1 MNAPGM
7 NAPGMKALAAAMLGL
22 WTIGALAT
30 EVTVIRPKSIIS
42 EDWEFYVVVDGKPV
56 TDVRSGERSTFQVPP
71 QTRALAIQCPKVG
84 SGYDEVRI
92 DQDFSASPDAF
103 LLISPAGHCVSIQA
117 LDAAAAAPRVRTTR
131 PRANRRMEYD
141 RGQATPAAVAAAA
154 TAAAPVPAPAEPVS
168 AATSAWV
175 DAFNSRDPARMI
187 ALYDPEAALTDASE
201 ASPRVGT
208 SAIADYYKAN
218 AQRTTQ
224 RAALGERNIR
234 VLGDTAID
242 SGTLTFFEM
251 RNGQATT
258 TPARYSLT
266 YRNRGGRWLIVDH
279 HCSPAR

>member
-1 MNAPGM
+1 MKAL
-7 NAPGMKALAAAMLGL
+7 MKALAAAMLGL
-22 WTIGALAT
+22 GSVGALAT

-42 EDWEFYVVVDGKPV
+42 EDWEFYVVLDGKPV
-56 TDVRSGERSTFQVPP
+56 TDVRSGERATFQVPP
-71 QTRALAIQCPKVG
+71 QTRSLAIHCPKVG
-84 SGYDEVRI
+84 SGYEEVRI
-92 DQDFSASPDAF
+92 EQDFGASANAF
-103 LLISPAGHCVSIQA
+103 LLVSPAGHCVDIKA
-117 LDAAAAAPRVRTTR
+117 LDAGAAAPLVRTTR

-154 TAAAPVPAPAEPVS
+154 PAGAAVAAPAEPVS
-168 AATSAWV
+168 AATAAWI
-175 DAFNSRDPARMI
+175 DAFNSRDPARVM
-187 ALYDPEAALTDASE
+187 ALYDAEAVLTDTSE
-201 ASPRVGT
+201 ANPRVGT
-208 SAIADYYKAN
+208 AAIADYYKAN

-234 VLGDTAID
+234 LLGDTAID

-279 HCSPAR
+279 QSSPAPR